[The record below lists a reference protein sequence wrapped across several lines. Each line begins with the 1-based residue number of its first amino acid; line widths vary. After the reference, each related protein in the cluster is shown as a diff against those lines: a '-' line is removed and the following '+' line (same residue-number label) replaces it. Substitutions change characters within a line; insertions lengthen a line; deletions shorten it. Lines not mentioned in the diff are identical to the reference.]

1 MSEPVY
7 QGIGR
12 PYSDWSTGLIV
23 VGMIQLL
30 IALLCLMGCLAMAG
44 LAATTPEAGPILP
57 AVFVY
62 LLLAAAFGTL
72 GLGNVRRQRWA
83 RTLSLIGSWI
93 WLVSGIFGLTA
104 VMLMMQGILRSAG
117 ASAEDAEASLVFSG
131 CMYVGAGIFYIVLPG
146 VMVLF
151 FGHRNTR
158 ATAEARDPHVR
169 WTDRCP
175 APLLALSLLTGYGA
189 ASFLL
194 LTFYPAVPFFGGILT
209 GFPKVAFSL
218 VLAAVMVV
226 IAVGLYRRQIAAWWA
241 LLVFGLLG
249 MISSAFLF
257 RDGTAMRE
265 FYASMGLG
273 EADLNPFL
281 EIWSSPG
288 IIALMIAGGVTW
300 LGYVIWTRRFF
311 GEIKPETPPEV
322 AVFS

>member
-30 IALLCLMGCLAMAG
+30 LALLCLMGCLAMAAM
-44 LAATTPEAGPILP
+44 AATTPEAGPLWP
-57 AVFVY
+57 AVFLY
-62 LLLAAAFGTL
+62 LLLAAVFGTL
-72 GLGNVRRQRWA
+72 GLGNIRRRRWA
-83 RTLSLIGSWI
+83 RTLSLIGSWA
-93 WLVSGIFGLTA
+93 WLVSGVFGLTA
-104 VMLMMQGILRSAG
+104 VMLMMQGILRNAGISAQ
-117 ASAEDAEASLVFSG
+117 EAEAAMAFSG
-131 CMYVGAGIFYIVLPG
+131 CMYVGFGLIYVVLPG
-146 VMVLF
+146 ILVLF

-189 ASFLL
+189 LSFLL
-194 LTFYPAVPFFGGILT
+194 LAFYPAVPFFGGVLT
-209 GFPKVAFSL
+209 GFPKVAFAL
-218 VLAAVMVV
+218 ALAAVTVV

-241 LLVFGLLG
+241 LLVFGLVG

-257 RDGTAMRE
+257 RNGAGMRE
-265 FYASMGLG
+265 FYESMGLG
-273 EADLNPFL
+273 QEELNPVL

-288 IIALMIAGGVTW
+288 VVALMIAGGVAW
-300 LGYVIWTRRFF
+300 LAYLIWTRRFF
-311 GEIKPETPPEV
+311 GEIKPEVPPEV